1 MTTRSVAKPIGWL
14 VYPSGPLNSS
24 FSVLPSDCPREQC
37 PREGVSLETRNP
49 DSNASRSPVVGRA
62 VLTRTAMCPVL
73 PSLVL
78 TKVFVHLPGEFC
90 LSTAARV
97 NREWRVCA
105 KLSVMQVH
113 LKSLPGASLCSLQ
126 ARQPHFGLHH
136 EASVSQ
142 PVLCQASEYPNL
154 VSLSFGRVRAGI
166 LLPTI
171 LAVSRLSAI
180 VSLDFSCVSRTLH
193 QSHRL
198 AIDHGLFNGGI
209 APSVG
214 RGFRRV

>member
-1 MTTRSVAKPIGWL
+1 
-14 VYPSGPLNSS
+14 
-24 FSVLPSDCPREQC
+24 
-37 PREGVSLETRNP
+37 
-49 DSNASRSPVVGRA
+49 
-62 VLTRTAMCPVL
+62 MCPVL

-78 TKVFVHLPGEFC
+78 TKVFVHLAGEFC

-126 ARQPHFGLHH
+126 ARQPHFGLQQ
-136 EASVSQ
+136 EALVSA
-142 PVLCQASEYPNL
+142 PVCDTQASEYPNL
-154 VSLSFGRVRAGI
+154 VSLSFGRVRPGI

-180 VSLDFSCVSRTLH
+180 VSLDFSCVTSDAPFRRTLRKPSRQSLGCH

-198 AIDHGLFNGGI
+198 AIAHGRFNGGSQPRG
-209 APSVG
+209 ARGLGGG
-214 RGFRRV
+214 RTI

>member
-1 MTTRSVAKPIGWL
+1 VITAQDFVRGSQNGPCGYDDEKRCETHRVAL
-14 VYPSGPLNSS
+14 YVPSL
-24 FSVLPSDCPREQC
+24 FCCDCPREQC
-37 PREGVSLETRNP
+37 PREGFSLETRNP

-62 VLTRTAMCPVL
+62 VLTRAAMCPVL

-136 EASVSQ
+136 EASVS
-142 PVLCQASEYPNL
+142 
-154 VSLSFGRVRAGI
+154 
-166 LLPTI
+166 
-171 LAVSRLSAI
+171 
-180 VSLDFSCVSRTLH
+180 
-193 QSHRL
+193 
-198 AIDHGLFNGGI
+198 
-209 APSVG
+209 
-214 RGFRRV
+214 